1 MMLVRLL
8 ISLFLFVSILDSCL
22 IAQESDDSEIGV
34 LKKKSSK
41 KGIKQDKKKK
51 STEIDLE
58 ALDIQG
64 LIDRPQTLY
73 ILKKSK
79 IDFYD
84 TIDENDYVKSIVEST
99 YKPPF

>member
-1 MMLVRLL
+1 MRLYILL
-8 ISLFLFVSILDSCL
+8 ILALFITGLP
-22 IAQESDDSEIGV
+22 AQDDEVYAG
-34 LKKKSSK
+34 LKRKASKSSK
-41 KGIKQDKKKK
+41 GTKAGKKK

-99 YKPPF
+99 YKAPF